1 MGSIRKRTKKKP
13 IASSSSTSLTSS
25 VSHKVTRSTITAFH
39 VLLRKKAN
47 ITKKVQHAATDSEKS
62 LRQKELDAINNNIS
76 ELGGLNAYQRASQL
90 GQSKDRGGDSSRIL
104 VSWLLEMGI
113 KKNRPLRMLEIGALR
128 PDNYASEKWL
138 KNTPIDLH
146 SQHPSI
152 LEQDFFLRPLPS
164 SEEESFDL
172 ISCSLVLNFVDDP
185 ARRGK
190 MLQLIHE
197 HLRPS
202 SESLLFLV
210 LPLPCVNN
218 SRYLTLP
225 VLAEIMEA
233 IGFILVEERWRTGG
247 KVGYWLWRWK
257 NKSGFGKDRGLLQR
271 KVQQQSGA
279 KMNNFAIVLP

>member
-1 MGSIRKRTKKKP
+1 MGGTRKRTKKKS
-13 IASSSSTSLTSS
+13 IVSGSSTAQTPS

-47 ITKKVQHAATDSEKS
+47 LTTKVQHAATDSERS
-62 LRQKELDAINNNIS
+62 LKQKELDVINNDIS
-76 ELGGLNAYQRASQL
+76 ELGGLDAYQKASQL

-104 VSWLLEMGI
+104 VSWLLDMGI
-113 KKNRPLRMLEIGALR
+113 KKDRPLKMLEIGALR
-128 PDNYASEKWL
+128 PDNYASERWL

-152 LEQDFFLRPLPS
+152 LEQDFFLRPLPR

-197 HLRPS
+197 HLKPN

-225 VLAEIMEA
+225 VLVEIMEA
-233 IGFILVEERWRTGG
+233 IGFILVKERWKTGG

-257 NKSGFGKDRGLLQR
+257 DKGGFGKELGLLQR
-271 KVQQQSGA
+271 KILQQSGA

>member
-1 MGSIRKRTKKKP
+1 
-13 IASSSSTSLTSS
+13 
-25 VSHKVTRSTITAFH
+25 
-39 VLLRKKAN
+39 
-47 ITKKVQHAATDSEKS
+47 
-62 LRQKELDAINNNIS
+62 
-76 ELGGLNAYQRASQL
+76 
-90 GQSKDRGGDSSRIL
+90 
-104 VSWLLEMGI
+104 
-113 KKNRPLRMLEIGALR
+113 MLEIGALR

-138 KNTPIDLH
+138 KNTPIDLR

-164 SEEESFDL
+164 SEDESFDL

-185 ARRGK
+185 ARRGMCSKDLVFKAFLRPHVGK

-233 IGFILVEERWRTGG
+233 IGFILVKEWWRTGG